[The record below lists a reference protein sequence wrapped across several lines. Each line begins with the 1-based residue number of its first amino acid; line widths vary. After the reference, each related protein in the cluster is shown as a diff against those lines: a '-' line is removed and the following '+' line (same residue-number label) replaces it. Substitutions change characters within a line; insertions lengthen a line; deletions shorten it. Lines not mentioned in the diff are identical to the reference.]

1 MIRIH
6 RNALVQSSIAGGA
19 SKGSAIANTVDCPGA
34 GTDTSKSTTQMSGTT
49 SSLIVINGKT
59 VVNETHTFTA

>member
-19 SKGSAIANTVDCPGA
+19 SKSSAIASIVDCPGT
-34 GTDTSKSTTQMSGTT
+34 GTDTSTSTTQMSGST
-49 SSLIVINGKT
+49 SSLIVVNGKT
-59 VVNETHTFTA
+59 VVNETHTFTS